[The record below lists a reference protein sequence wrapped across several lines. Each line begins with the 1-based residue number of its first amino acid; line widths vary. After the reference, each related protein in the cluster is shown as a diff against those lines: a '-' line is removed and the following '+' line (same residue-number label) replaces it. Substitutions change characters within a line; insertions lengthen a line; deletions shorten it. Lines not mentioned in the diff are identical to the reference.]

1 MFPPG
6 NEPYLY
12 WGNTWIWPK
21 RQVRNWK
28 STTIASWK
36 SDNLVQLSLPS
47 NQRPWYEEG
56 KQRWTTTQ
64 PSFKPTWN
72 IMTALLQKCESALPN
87 AASSRV
93 LICYLV
99 KTCSESKLEALLMS
113 LYENIPFKID
123 NFTLPT
129 TNNYLLTSVAVF
141 NSLPVAFNTY
151 KVGWKLK
158 KKKEKGCFLCELT
171 S

>member
-1 MFPPG
+1 MKNRRMFPPG
-6 NEPYLY
+6 NKPYLY
-12 WGNTWIWPK
+12 QGNTWMWPK

-28 STTIASWK
+28 STIASLK
-36 SDNLVQLSLPS
+36 RDNLIQVSLSS
-47 NQRPWYEEG
+47 TQRPGYHEG

-64 PSFKPTWN
+64 SSFKSTWN
-72 IMTALLQKCESALPN
+72 IMTALLKKGESALWN

-113 LYENIPFKID
+113 LYENIPFKIG

-129 TNNYLLTSVAVF
+129 NNNYLLTSVAVL
-141 NSLPVAFNTY
+141 NSFLWTHI
-151 KVGWKLK
+151 KLAVN
-158 KKKEKGCFLCELT
+158 
-171 S
+171 